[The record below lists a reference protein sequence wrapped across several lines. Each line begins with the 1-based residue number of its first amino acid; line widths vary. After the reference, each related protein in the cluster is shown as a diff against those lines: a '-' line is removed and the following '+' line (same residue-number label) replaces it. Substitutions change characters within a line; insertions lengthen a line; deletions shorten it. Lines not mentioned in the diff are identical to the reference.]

1 MDILTAL
8 KGIPEFKTLPENDLQ
23 WLAEKGSVTGQK
35 DGDKLFRMGD
45 VVDNMRIV
53 LTGAVDLYRQQA
65 GTVQYLGRVEQG
77 EITGLLPYSRM
88 KGAAADGIVAGDT
101 TVYSLHKD
109 LFPELLRDHHALAEI
124 LVHVMTD
131 RVRDFTH
138 QQQQN
143 DKMMALGKL
152 SAGLA
157 HELNNPSAAIVRS
170 AQELKKHLRNL
181 PDKFKGVIKIRTT
194 EEVVEQVNN
203 FVFSCIAEAGG
214 QPHLSIVEK
223 SERED
228 SLIEWMETIGIPDAY
243 DIAGIFVDFNLTT
256 HELDALNTIL
266 RPEDRGAVINWIG
279 QVLTTERLV
288 NEIEDASNRI
298 NTLVTS
304 VKSYTHMDH
313 APEKE
318 RADLRAGIRNT
329 LTMLAHKIRKN
340 QVKITESIPDDLPR
354 PAIYVS
360 MINQVWTNLIDNA
373 LDALEGRKDAALEIR
388 AEKDR
393 EFIEVKVIDN
403 GPGIP
408 EDIQDKIFDSFF
420 TTKPVGKG
428 TGLGLEVVRQIV
440 LQHNGRVTVKSVPGH
455 TAFSVCI
462 PIG

>member
-8 KGIPEFKTLPENDLQ
+8 KSVPDFKTLPESDLQ
-23 WLAEKGSVTGQK
+23 WLAEKGSVTAQK

-45 VVDNMRIV
+45 VVENMRIV
-53 LTGAVDLYRQQA
+53 LTGAVDLYREQA
-65 GTVQYLGRVEQG
+65 GTVRYLGRAEQG

-181 PDKFKGVIKIRTT
+181 PDKFKSVIKIRTT

-203 FVFSCIAEAGG
+203 FVFSRIAEASG
-214 QPHLSIVEK
+214 QPHLSLVEK

-228 SLIEWMETIGIPDAY
+228 NLIEWMENIGMPDAY
-243 DIAGIFVDFNLTT
+243 DLAGIFVEFNLTT

-288 NEIEDASNRI
+288 NEIEEASNRI

-304 VKSYTHMDH
+304 VKSYTHMDR

-329 LTMLAHKIRKN
+329 LNMLNHKIRKN
-340 QVKITESIPDDLPR
+340 QVKVTESIPDDLPR

-408 EDIQDKIFDSFF
+408 DEIQDKIFDSFF

>member
-8 KGIPEFKTLPENDLQ
+8 KSVPEFKDLAERHLT
-23 WLAEKGSVTGQK
+23 WLVEKGSVATFRE
-35 DGDKLFRMGD
+35 GDKLLRNGE
-45 VVDNMRIV
+45 VVENMRIV
-53 LTGAVDLYRQQA
+53 LEGSVDFYREQA
-65 GTVQYLGRVEQG
+65 GNVRYVGTAEQG

-88 KGAAADGIVAGDT
+88 KAAAVDAIASGDT

-124 LVHVMTD
+124 LVHTMTD
-131 RVRDFTH
+131 RVRDFT
-138 QQQQN
+138 QQQQQD

-181 PDKFKGVIKIRTT
+181 PDKFKSVIKIRTT
-194 EEVVEQVNN
+194 EEVVDQVNK
-203 FVFSCIAEAGG
+203 FVFTRIADAAI
-214 QPHLSIVEK
+214 QPHLSLLEK
-223 SERED
+223 TERED
-228 SLIEWMETIGIPDAY
+228 SLVEWLETIGIADGY
-243 DIAGIFVDFNLTT
+243 DLAGIFVDFNLST
-256 HELDALNTIL
+256 EDLDALNTVL

-304 VKSYTHMDH
+304 VKSYTHMDQVP
-313 APEKE
+313 AKE
-318 RADLRAGIRNT
+318 RVDLRVGIRNT
-329 LTMLAHKIRKN
+329 LTMLNHKIKKN
-340 QVKITESIPDDLPR
+340 QVKIVESIPEDLPR
-354 PAIYVS
+354 PAIFAS
-360 MINQVWTNLIDNA
+360 IMNQVWTNLIDNA
-373 LDALEGRKDAALEIR
+373 LDALEGRPDPVLEIK

-393 EFIEVKVIDN
+393 EFIIVQVIDN

-408 EDIQDKIFDSFF
+408 ADIQDKIFDSFF

-440 LQHNGRVTVKSVPGH
+440 LQHNGRVTVKSQPGH
-455 TAFSVCI
+455 TSFSVCI
-462 PIG
+462 PI